1 MKKTSDSIFKL
12 EASVQHYDWGG
23 VSFIPDL
30 IGAANDNNKPFA
42 ELWVGTHHRG
52 VAQVVVKEG
61 KVPLDELIA
70 SDGIHFLG
78 EKIVSD
84 FDGRLPYLFK
94 VLDVSG
100 MLSIQSHP
108 TKKQAEVGFAKENK
122 EGIPIKASH
131 RNFKDDNHK
140 PEVMVALTD
149 FYLLHGFRPVGEIE
163 QLLRE
168 IPELHVLRD
177 YFVDKNIMHLYK
189 AIMQLP
195 AKEVNAILQPLKNR
209 LLVNDAMPKDKSHP
223 DFWAADAFRDM
234 APGADMD
241 RGIFSIYLLNLV
253 QLKAG
258 EGIFQAAGIPHAY
271 LEGVNIELMANSDNV
286 FRGGLTRK
294 HVDSDALMNH
304 LVFDE
309 IHPAIISGDKISDV
323 EMVYPTPAPD
333 FELRQVCF
341 SEENKVCFFE
351 SKSPESFIVLNGSIM
366 LKSGEETIYFSKGDV
381 FFVCANTR
389 YEMSAEGGARIFKA
403 VVPVGCLLRPPV

>member
-1 MKKTSDSIFKL
+1 MIKTSDSIFKL

-23 VSFIPDL
+23 FSFIPELVGISNGDH
-30 IGAANDNNKPFA
+30 KPFA

-52 VAQVVVKEG
+52 VAQVIAKGE
-61 KVPLDELIA
+61 KLPLDELIA
-70 SDGIHFLG
+70 SDGAHFLG

-84 FDGRLPYLFK
+84 FNGRLPYLFK
-94 VLDVSG
+94 VLDVNK

-108 TKKQAEVGFAKENK
+108 TKKQAEIGFAKESEK
-122 EGIPIKASH
+122 GIPLTASH

-149 FYLLHGFRPVGEIE
+149 FYLLHGFRPVVEIE
-163 QLLRE
+163 RLLQE
-168 IPELHVLRD
+168 IPELHLLQD

-195 AKEVNAILQPLKNR
+195 IEEVNAILEPLKNR
-209 LLVNDAMPKDKSHP
+209 LLTNGHMLADKSHP
-223 DFWAADAFRDM
+223 DFWAANAFRDM

-241 RGIFSIYLLNLV
+241 RGVFSIYLLNLV

-258 EGIFQAAGIPHAY
+258 DGIFQAAGIPHAY

-294 HVDSDALMNH
+294 HVDFDALMNH

-309 IHPAIISGDKISDV
+309 IHPVIISGKQISPV
-323 EMVYPTPAPD
+323 ETIYPTPAPD

-341 SEENKVCFFE
+341 SKENKAHFFE
-351 SKSPESFIVLNGSIM
+351 SQSPESFIVLDGNILLRSD
-366 LKSGEETIYFSKGDV
+366 EETARFSKGDV
-381 FFVCANTR
+381 FFVCANTH
-389 YEMSAEGGARIFKA
+389 YEMVAEGDAQIFKA
-403 VVPVGCLLRPPV
+403 VVP